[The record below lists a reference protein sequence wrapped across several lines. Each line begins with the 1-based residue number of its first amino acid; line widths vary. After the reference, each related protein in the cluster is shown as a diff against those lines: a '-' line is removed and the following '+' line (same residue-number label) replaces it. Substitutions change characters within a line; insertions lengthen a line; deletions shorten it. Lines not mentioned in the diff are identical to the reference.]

1 MIKFKAITT
10 FVTNAVTKY
19 KAQRVRD
26 VVSQYFAAVDTQVT
40 TTLPV
45 AIEFY
50 RGVATAIVDKTFE
63 DPAPALQLVSAI
75 QAVSEHYGPALSV
88 EFEMLR
94 TKLEE
99 RGASPVMLQRVEALF
114 KAIEDLT
121 TDVNDH

>member
-1 MIKFKAITT
+1 MFKSITT

-26 VVSQYFAAVDTQVT
+26 VVSQYCATVDAQVT
-40 TTLPV
+40 TTIPV

-50 RGVATAIVDKTFE
+50 RGAATAIVDKTFE
-63 DPAPALQLVSAI
+63 DPKPALQLVAALD
-75 QAVSEHYGPALSV
+75 AVTKHYGPALSV
-88 EFEMLR
+88 EFEMLS

-99 RGASPVMLQRVEALF
+99 RGASPVVTKHIEALF

>member
-1 MIKFKAITT
+1 MFKSITT

-26 VVSQYFAAVDTQVT
+26 VVSQYCAAVDAQVT

-50 RGVATAIVDKTFE
+50 RGAATTIVDKTFE
-63 DPAPALQLVSAI
+63 DPTPALQLVSALD
-75 QAVSEHYGPALSV
+75 AVTKHYGPALSV
-88 EFEMLR
+88 EFEMLS

-114 KAIEDLT
+114 KSIEDLT